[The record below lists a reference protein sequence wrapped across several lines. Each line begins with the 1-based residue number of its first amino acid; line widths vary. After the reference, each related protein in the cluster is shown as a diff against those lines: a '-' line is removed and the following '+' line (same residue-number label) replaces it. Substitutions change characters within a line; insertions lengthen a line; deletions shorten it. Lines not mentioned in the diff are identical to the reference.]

1 MILLDTHV
9 LVWADNDDP
18 RLGKKARTR
27 IEKVWA
33 NGEIA
38 VSPIVYWEIGLLQ
51 LRGRLK
57 LPVSVGAWRETLL
70 NAGVGEVPLDG
81 AVAVRALDLTGLH
94 DDAADRFIIAT
105 ALVHDAAL
113 MTADERLLNW
123 RHSLERIDARI

>member
-1 MILLDTHV
+1 MILLDSHV

-18 RLGKKARTR
+18 RLGRKARAR
-27 IEKVWA
+27 IEKLWA

-51 LRGRLK
+51 VRGRLK
-57 LPVSVGAWRETLL
+57 LPVSVRDWRETLL

-81 AVAVRALDLTGLH
+81 AVAVRALDLAGLH
-94 DDAADRFIIAT
+94 DDPADRFIIAT